1 MSEGL
6 RRRKETKVVEKVVPE
21 SDENPQGAV
30 RWVTEFTDEVTD

>member
-6 RRRKETKVVEKVVPE
+6 RRRKDIKVVEQVVPE

-30 RWVTEFTDEVTD
+30 R